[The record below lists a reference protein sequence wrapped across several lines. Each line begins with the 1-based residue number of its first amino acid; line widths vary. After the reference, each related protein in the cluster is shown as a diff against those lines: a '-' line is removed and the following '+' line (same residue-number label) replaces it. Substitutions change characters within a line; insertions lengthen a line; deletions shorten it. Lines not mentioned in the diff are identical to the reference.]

1 MLNKLFLEIV
11 ATITIILFLYTGIS
25 KLFDYDIF
33 KEQLAIVP
41 ILSTIY
47 PVVALATPVAEIII
61 AALLFWPAWRIKGLY
76 AALISMTVFTIYIV
90 YLLMLDTELPCSC
103 GGIIE
108 FLSWKQHLLFNIG
121 LIILLTI
128 SIRIQNKL
136 SAVRPSVSIL

>member
-1 MLNKLFLEIV
+1 MLYKLFLKTV
-11 ATITIILFLYTGIS
+11 ATKTIILFLYTGIS

-33 KEQLAIVP
+33 KEQLVIVP
-41 ILSTIY
+41 ILNSIY
-47 PVVALATPVAEIII
+47 PAVALANPVLEIII
-61 AALLFWPAWRIKGLY
+61 AVFLFWPTWRIKGLY
-76 AALISMTVFTIYIV
+76 AALIAMTVFTIYIV

-121 LIILLTI
+121 MIILLTI

-136 SAVRPSVSIL
+136 LVVRPSASI